1 MSTFSN
7 ANPFGFEE
15 KREPGAWIT
24 WLAEPMSDPAACLL
38 PLHQLSRTV
47 VPRDDDAGSLGDWA
61 TRHGL
66 LMEETAE
73 SIRAKGRT
81 VLLEQPIA
89 ITSRTGVA
97 VSGSMDIWVE
107 EDAAAKQAGLVID
120 AKTGKKKAAHRSQV
134 NLYQLLLQA
143 SPDFA
148 TSTPPS
154 GGLVYG
160 DGTKVNISAEEAS
173 PALRSKLGRLLEVE
187 AADVAPDPTPSSSG
201 CRFCRMKSWCPSAST
216 GRQRPPAVSDF

>member
-1 MSTFSN
+1 LSTFSN
-7 ANPFGFEE
+7 ANPFDF
-15 KREPGAWIT
+15 KPKTAPGAWIT
-24 WLAEPMSDPAACLL
+24 WLSEPLSDPAACLL
-38 PLHQLSRTV
+38 PLFIQSRTV
-47 VPRDDDAGSLGDWA
+47 VPKDDEAGSMGDWA
-61 TRHGL
+61 TKHGL

-89 ITSRTGVA
+89 ITSRTGVT
-97 VSGSMDIWVE
+97 VSGSMDIWVK
-107 EDAAAKQAGLVID
+107 EDAAARQAGMVID

-143 SPDFA
+143 SPDFT

-160 DGTKVNISAEEAS
+160 DGTKVNVPAEEAS
-173 PALRSKLGRLLEVE
+173 PALRAKLGRLLEAV
-187 AADVAPDPTPSSSG
+187 AADVAPDPIPSSSG
-201 CRFCRMKSWCPSAST
+201 CRFCRLKEWCPSASN
-216 GRQRPPAVSDF
+216 GRPKPPVVEDF